1 MLGASFLFATM
12 GVCVKLASAHYGAGE
27 IVMYRSLIGAL
38 ALFAL
43 ARWRGASLRTPV
55 PHLHVGRSA
64 AGVAAL
70 VLWFHA
76 LGALPLAT
84 AMTLNYMS
92 PVWMAVFLVAAAAW
106 TGGRRVDPR
115 LVAAVAVGFAGV
127 VLVLRPAVEQQ
138 QLWPGLAGLLSGM
151 LSALAYL
158 QVAALGRAGEP
169 DYRIVFYF
177 SLGGVVAG
185 LVFALPAGL
194 HGHSGTGAA
203 LLLAVGVL
211 ATAAQ
216 LMLTRAYAIGR
227 TLSNA
232 TLHYAGIGF
241 AFLYGALLF
250 GERITPLAAA
260 GILLIAAAGLAAT
273 LLRTR
278 ATAR

>member
-12 GVCVKLASAHYGAGE
+12 GVCVKIASAHYGAGE
-27 IVMYRSLIGAL
+27 IVMYRSLVGMLAIYAL
-38 ALFAL
+38 V
-43 ARWRGASLRTPV
+43 RWRGGSLRTTV
-55 PHLHVGRSA
+55 PQLHVGRSA
-64 AGVAAL
+64 AGVASL

-76 LGALPLAT
+76 LGGLPLAT

-92 PVWMAVFLVAAAAW
+92 PVWMALFLVAAAAW
-106 TGGRRVDPR
+106 TGRRRIDGR
-115 LVAAVAVGFAGV
+115 LVAGVAVGFVGV
-127 VLVLRPAVEQQ
+127 ALVLRPTIEQRQ
-138 QLWPGLAGLLSGM
+138 FGPGLAGLLSGV
-151 LSALAYL
+151 LAALAYL

-194 HGHSGTGAA
+194 HGHTWPGAG
-203 LLLAVGVL
+203 LLLAVGML

-216 LMLTRAYAIGR
+216 LMLTRAYAIGS

-232 TLHYAGIGF
+232 ALHYTGIGF
-241 AFLYGALLF
+241 AFAYGATLF
-250 GERITPLAAA
+250 GETITLLAAA
-260 GILLIAAAGLAAT
+260 GIGLIAAAGLAAT

-278 ATAR
+278 GG